1 MNNVFNSNFLCYR
14 TYFKHINISFGKR
27 LLFEF
32 ALKSTHCYCDYQ
44 KKKNRYFLNFCFS
57 SVFFTYRGKN
67 GILLF
72 SLELFQPVNVY
83 IFVTFFR

>member
-1 MNNVFNSNFLCYR
+1 MYLILIFCVIE
-14 TYFKHINISFGKR
+14 HI
-27 LLFEF
+27 L
-32 ALKSTHCYCDYQ
+32 STHCYCDYQ
-44 KKKNRYFLNFCFS
+44 KKNNRYFLNFCFS

>member
-14 TYFKHINISFGKR
+14 TYFKHINISFGNVYFSNLPSKV
-27 LLFEF
+27 LIVI
-32 ALKSTHCYCDYQ
+32 AIT